1 MTLDLPEALT
11 GLPDQEALALGLE
24 HIIFSPLEE
33 DERQRRASNATISPL
48 RAFALLDASQSAD
61 IPICLEGFS
70 DPARCLFDGAAYEDM
85 AEVAPWL
92 VELARY
98 SDAWDWFVEDG
109 YGHNWGILIHS
120 RLELP
125 RLKTHLKKFL
135 KIEDEDGERYFFKYY
150 RPEHFNRYVPGFDDA
165 QRATIWRGIE
175 AIYAESKD
183 DPTGLMRHGLDAR
196 GKHQRQ
202 EFDLME
208 VGRPLL
214 IGTAADLSD
223 GPSNPARG

>member
-11 GLPDQEALALGLE
+11 GSPDQEALALGLE

-33 DERQRRASNATISPL
+33 DEQQRKVSGATSPPPL

-61 IPICLEGFS
+61 IPISLEGFS

-135 KIEDEDGERYFFKYY
+135 KIEDEAGERYFFKYY
-150 RPEHFNRYVPGFDDA
+150 RPEHFNRYAPGFDGA
-165 QRATIWRGIE
+165 QRAAFWRAVE
-175 AIYAESKD
+175 AVYAESR
-183 DPTGLMRHGLDAR
+183 DPAMLHRHGLDAE
-196 GKHQRQ
+196 GKHGSQRI
-202 EFDLME
+202 DLVE
-208 VGRPLL
+208 TGRPLM
-214 IGTAADLSD
+214 IR
-223 GPSNPARG
+223 PAELPGDFATVPERG

>member
-1 MTLDLPEALT
+1 MTLNLPEALT
-11 GLPDQEALALGLE
+11 GSPDQEALALGLE
-24 HIIFSPLEE
+24 QIVFGSLDE
-33 DERQRRASNATISPL
+33 DERQRQASDKTVPPL

-70 DPARCLFDGAAYEDM
+70 DPARCLFDGAAYDDM

-92 VELARY
+92 VELTRY
-98 SDAWDWFVEDG
+98 SDAWDWFVEEG
-109 YGHNWGILIHS
+109 YGQNWGILIHS

-150 RPEHFNRYVPGFDDA
+150 RPEHFNRYAPGFDEA
-165 QRATIWRGIE
+165 QRAAFWRSIR
-175 AIYAESKD
+175 AVYAENKGD
-183 DPTGLMRHGLDAR
+183 VTMLLRHGLDAEGR
-196 GKHQRQ
+196 YESRSL
-202 EFDLME
+202 DVME

-214 IGTAADLSD
+214 IGTVDLSD
-223 GPSNPARG
+223 SPTSPARG